1 MATSQSFV
9 DYVIDQLQSV
19 PTIRAQKM
27 FGEYALYCNSKVVA
41 LICDDQ
47 LFIKVTAPGTT
58 FVAGH
63 YQEAPPYPGAKPS
76 MLIENDRIEDHEWL
90 CSLIRITEDALP
102 TPKVKKSKAKKKS
115 S

>member
-27 FGEYALYCNSKVVA
+27 FGEYALYCNNKVVA

-47 LFIKVTAPGTT
+47 IFIKVTSPGKT
-58 FVAGH
+58 FVAGN
-63 YQEAPPYPGAKPS
+63 YKEAPPYPGAKPS
-76 MLIENDRIEDHEWL
+76 MLIDNSHLEDHAWL
-90 CSLIRITEDALP
+90 CSLIRITENALP
-102 TPKVKKSKAKKKS
+102 MPKVKKSKAKNKS